1 MKIKNFFDNYG
12 NKSII
17 IIEINKREVL
27 TMINNMPAYA
37 TDYEFLV
44 VRKVDNDL
52 WFWGAYN
59 DHDKAYDAAEEING
73 FILES
78 KWFK

>member
-1 MKIKNFFDNYG
+1 
-12 NKSII
+12 
-17 IIEINKREVL
+17 
-27 TMINNMPAYA
+27 MINNMPAYA

-59 DHDKAYDAAEEING
+59 DHDKAYDAAEEIDG